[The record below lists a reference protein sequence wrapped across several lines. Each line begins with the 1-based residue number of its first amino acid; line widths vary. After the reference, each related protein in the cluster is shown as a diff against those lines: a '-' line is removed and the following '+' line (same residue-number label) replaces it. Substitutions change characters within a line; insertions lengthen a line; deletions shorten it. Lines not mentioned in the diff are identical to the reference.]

1 MKKLLSGIS
10 GLGILFVMIMLSVI
24 AAKRQD
30 EAMNSKFR
38 IVTDGKSY
46 VVNGYQK
53 SNGYL
58 IFNDENNHYVE
69 VSERFAKVEVIR

>member
-1 MKKLLSGIS
+1 MKKLLSGALGVGIL
-10 GLGILFVMIMLSVI
+10 LGIITLSMIAV
-24 AAKRQD
+24 KRQD

-38 IVTDGKSY
+38 IVTGGKSY